1 MIEIETLLDELLR
14 REGGFVDDPADRGGA
29 TNFGITEAVAR
40 AAGFAGSMR
49 DLPRVTALA
58 IYRDRYWSA
67 PGFDAV
73 AALNPRVA
81 AELFDTG
88 VNMGVGTAT
97 AFLQRS
103 LNALNRQGRDWP
115 DIEVDHRIGS
125 QTLSALRGLLRVRDH
140 DGEAVLLKALRAL
153 KGARYIA
160 IAEARPANE
169 RFLFGWLANR
179 VA

>member
-1 MIEIETLLDELLR
+1 MIDIERLLDELLQ

-40 AAGFAGSMR
+40 AAGYAGPMR
-49 DLPRVTALA
+49 ALPEAKARA
-58 IYRDRYWSA
+58 IYRGRYWSG
-67 PGFDAV
+67 PGFDQV
-73 AALNPRVA
+73 AALAPGIA
-81 AELFDTG
+81 AELFDTA
-88 VNMGVGTAT
+88 VNMGVGTAIG
-97 AFLQRS
+97 FLQRS

-125 QTLSALRGLLRVRDH
+125 ETLAALRGLTQARGAG
-140 DGEAVLLKALRAL
+140 GEAVLLKALRAL

-169 RFLFGWLANR
+169 RFLFGWLAHR